1 MPGDVVELTSLTV
14 AGVVSITNALLSP
27 SEPVAP
33 GVGNVSVLAFPA
45 GSNIEPPL
53 SANAL
58 VEA

>member
-1 MPGDVVELTSLTV
+1 MLDLET
-14 AGVVSITNALLSP
+14 SITGAVLSTTRASFAP
-27 SEPVAP
+27 SEPVPPVA
-33 GVGNVSVLAFPA
+33 GNVSVLAFPA